1 MKSEPWVFAIKK
13 DELPEDTLTSV
24 SPLGLQILLVKKA
37 DDIFAFSNKCAH
49 MACPLSAGLLEEDTI
64 MCSCHEWSFDIKTG
78 EFLLAP
84 EIRIPTYKV
93 KISKDN
99 LYVKI

>member
-1 MKSEPWVFAIKK
+1 MKSEPWAFAIKK
-13 DELPEDTLTSV
+13 DELPEDTLTPV
-24 SPLGLQILLVKKA
+24 SPLGLQILLVKKGG
-37 DDIFAFSNKCAH
+37 DVFAFSNKCAH

-84 EIRIPTYKV
+84 EIKIEIYEVKV
-93 KISKDN
+93 SEDN
-99 LYVKI
+99 LYIKI

>member
-13 DELPEDTLTSV
+13 DELPENTLTSV

-49 MACPLSAGLLEEDTI
+49 MACPLSAGLFEEDII

-84 EIRIPTYKV
+84 EIKIETYDV
-93 KISKDN
+93 KTSEGN
-99 LYVKI
+99 LYIKI